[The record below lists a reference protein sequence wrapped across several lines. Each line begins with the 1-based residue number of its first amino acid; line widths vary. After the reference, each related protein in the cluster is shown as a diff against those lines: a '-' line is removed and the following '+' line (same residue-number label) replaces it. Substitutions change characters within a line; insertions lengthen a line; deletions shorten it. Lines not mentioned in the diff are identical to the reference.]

1 MKIKKFEGSSMSEVF
16 ATVKAELGP
25 DALIIETREVKKRR
39 ATQQGGFIMVSMIEM
54 TAAVEP
60 PEPIKK
66 PVPEK
71 STEFEMVLEEAVQG
85 DIYKELQQ
93 IKDSLASLAKVP
105 QAPELS
111 QADVARVLAARGAQ
125 GLSNETPP
133 LHEIHETWLEMK
145 VMLKSLTEMQREN
158 SVFSKNETL
167 SHLFE
172 QLVLSGVDT
181 ETAQHLVRAVKES
194 LSQEDVWKPS
204 RVQDSIHEVIQG
216 LIKVTG
222 PFIDD
227 EDTTHN
233 GPKVVALIGPT
244 GAGKTTTAAK
254 LGVSQRKEEKEV
266 TLISLDDTESGGGD
280 ALIQYANQHGIP
292 ALKVASWDKLKK
304 VVSQRKKGEL
314 VLLDTAGRS
323 HLKSQEIGLLK
334 ALTSVG
340 IPLKTHLVLSA
351 NTKGSDLSDMIDRF
365 SVIPIDSLLFTKID
379 ETLTYGPLFSVMGRK
394 RKPISYFTTGRRV
407 PEDIE
412 LATAK
417 RFTDLVL
424 TGSR

>member
-1 MKIKKFEGSSMSEVF
+1 MKIKKFEGKTMSEVF

-39 ATQQGGFIMVSMIEM
+39 ATQQGGFILVPVIEM
-54 TAAVEP
+54 TAAVES

-71 STEFEMVLEEAVQG
+71 STGFETVLEEAVQG

-93 IKDSLASLAKVP
+93 IKDSLASLAKAP

-111 QADVARVLAARGAQ
+111 PAPGEAKGF
-125 GLSNETPP
+125 SKETPP
-133 LHEIHETWLEMK
+133 LNDLHETWLEMK

-158 SVFSKNETL
+158 PVFSKNETL

-172 QLVLSGVDT
+172 QLVLSGVDA

-194 LSQEDVWKPS
+194 LSQEDVFKPT

-222 PFIDD
+222 PFMDD
-227 EDTTHN
+227 VDTTHN

-254 LGVSQRKEEKEV
+254 LGVSRRKEEKEV

-280 ALIQYANQHGIP
+280 ALIQYADQHGIP
-292 ALKVASWDKLKK
+292 ALKVASWDRLKK

-340 IPLKTHLVLSA
+340 MQLETHLVLSA

-417 RFTDLVL
+417 RFTHLVL